1 MGISRLTDKD
11 RKKAREYLLEG
22 NSPEDL
28 ADLYLDQLNVIELKE
43 LMKEIEEYG
52 Q

>member
-1 MGISRLTDKD
+1 MGISRLTETD
-11 RKKAREYLLEG
+11 RKKIREYLLEG

-28 ADLYLDQLNVIELKE
+28 ADLYIDQLNTIELKE